1 MIIET
6 QYQSLSQ
13 IDSKV
18 VGYYSKEVRDKETVI
33 LLNQPDVVTYNDVA
47 LRVSERKPWEV
58 VRSELLRAIEYEEFY
73 YKHDLY
79 LQWVND
85 YAQWQSSQSDEEDP
99 TPAPI
104 QPTIDLSRRRA
115 FYQITEDKPDERYY
129 VLTGG
134 YDEAHDDEQLTTT
147 RALHTTKR
155 PAEEIA
161 ALNEAEAKQYRDTL
175 IESDIE
181 VHGVRWQVDVGR
193 DEPRI
198 RRAIATALS
207 EDMAE
212 DTTVEW
218 ILADNSVRPTTRRDL
233 EQVLAAKAMREQTIF
248 DQYREWRAGD
258 KQSPFALNE
267 SLNVV

>member
-18 VGYYSKEVRDKETVI
+18 VGYYSKEIRDKETVI
-33 LLNQPDVVTYNDVA
+33 FLNQPDVVTYNDVA

-115 FYQITEDKPDERYY
+115 FYQTTEDKPDERYY

-134 YDEAHDDEQLTTT
+134 YDEAHDDEQLTTMRT
-147 RALHTTKR
+147 LHATKR

-161 ALNEAEAKQYRDTL
+161 ALHEAEAKQYRDTL

-181 VHGVRWQVDVGR
+181 VHGVWWQVAKKDR
-193 DEPRI
+193 DNINEAVAYVTRNS
-198 RRAIATALS
+198 LS
-207 EDMAE
+207 MDL
-212 DTTVEW
+212 TRQW
-218 ILADNSVRPTTRRDL
+218 ILADNSVRETTVAEL
-233 EQVLAAKAMREQTIF
+233 AEVLDAYTERLDAV
-248 DQYREWRAGD
+248 YRAYAEWRAGD
-258 KQSPFALNE
+258 KQDGFVL
-267 SLNVV
+267 